1 MPLNWGVSKSLTM
14 SMHADTSS
22 AMKVF
27 ETGDRATGVDVLVPL
42 YQKMRAD
49 PYPIDLDALWASLGV
64 TLQGQKVIYD
74 DQAPMAHIR
83 KQLLKS

>member
-1 MPLNWGVSKSLTM
+1 
-14 SMHADTSS
+14 
-22 AMKVF
+22 
-27 ETGDRATGVDVLVPL
+27 
-42 YQKMRAD
+42 MRAD